1 MSGDNLKI
9 LFFPPIKSHSF
20 ALFSILFSIFSRTK
34 LHGPSFETHHSSPN
48 PARLVRNKQSVQ
60 ITFRT
65 TSAIHHRIHSLLWRL
80 LRSISSTLKIYH
92 HNLYILWESP
102 PARTFNAKVLNM
114 KCILRDVLS
123 LTHTLL
129 VHSAENT
136 KQKCT
141 QARTFVCSLVFLLK
155 INSKRC
161 LKGYF
166 HLMCF

>member
-9 LFFPPIKSHSF
+9 LIFRPIKSHSF

-48 PARLVRNKQSVQ
+48 LARLVRNKQSVQ

-65 TSAIHHRIHSLLWRL
+65 PSAIHHRIHSLLWRL
-80 LRSISSTLKIYH
+80 LRSTLKIYH
-92 HNLYILWESP
+92 HNLYILWEP
-102 PARTFNAKVLNM
+102 PLARTYNAKVLNM
-114 KCILRDVLS
+114 KGILRDVLS

-129 VHSAENT
+129 VYSAEST